1 MIIWGMVGNSHDAS
15 LAVFVDNKLAWASL
29 SKDFSDVPN
38 DPDFSWTQIEAAR
51 QSYGP
56 PDKVIWY
63 ERPFLKTLRQF
74 AAGQGWLAKENNI
87 KQYLKKWDI
96 NCPIEYVD
104 HHESHA
110 AYGYYTS
117 GFNDAT
123 IICID
128 SIGEFETFTIWT
140 GKDRELK
147 KVYRQ
152 NYPHSIGLFY
162 SAMTQRCGLK
172 PNAEEHIL
180 SEYAI
185 KGDRYAYLDAIE
197 KDFTV
202 QKSLKG
208 FWQVRFKENLHRG
221 CNWWR
226 PELNTEQDMADIA
239 ATTQHIFEQVLMCA
253 SSWIQMN
260 IKTSNIILV
269 GGCALNKTAVTKL
282 ESVWDDI
289 WVPKNPGDPGSCI
302 GAVLAKYHKHIDN
315 SNEMWYNKDNGK
327 TK

>member
-38 DPDFSWTQIEAAR
+38 DPDFNWTQLEVAK
-51 QSYGP
+51 QSYGL

-87 KQYLKKWDI
+87 KKYLNKWGI
-96 NCPIEYVD
+96 NCPIEYID

-117 GFNDAT
+117 GFQDAT

-128 SIGEFETFTIWT
+128 SIGEFETFTIWNGT
-140 GKDRELK
+140 GTQIQ

-152 NYPHSIGLFY
+152 KYPHSIGLFY

-172 PNAEEHIL
+172 ANAEEYIL
-180 SEYAI
+180 SDYAI

-197 KDFTV
+197 KDFTD
-202 QKSLKG
+202 QKMLKNG

-226 PELNTEQDMADIA
+226 PELQSEKELIDIGA
-239 ATTQHIFEQVLMCA
+239 STQEAFERMMMRISTSASFKLPSKNLVL
-253 SSWIQMN
+253 
-260 IKTSNIILV
+260 T
-269 GGCALNKTAVTKL
+269 GGCALNKLMVKQL
-282 ESVWDDI
+282 KPNWDSI
-289 WVPKNPGDPGSCI
+289 WIPPNPGDPGSCI
-302 GAVLAKYHKHIDN
+302 GAVLGMERTHIDFDPKV
-315 SNEMWYNKDNGK
+315 WYNKV
-327 TK
+327 